1 MNKTLLEK
9 RRQERKDEILE
20 TAAKL
25 FVKNGYHSTTMDD
38 MARELM
44 VTKPA
49 IYYHFR
55 NKLDILKHIEDKIVL
70 PMNDILKI
78 DGCHISPKEKLRSII
93 NTKVKYNCGS
103 YGFTLI
109 RFEEM
114 KIFSRRTSKS
124 ISKME
129 TEIEYLVRKV
139 LKEGE
144 EQGIFKIDD
153 IKTTSL
159 FILGIVNWVY
169 RWYRLNGKLTPKQ
182 IADKAMNFIE
192 RALI

>member
-1 MNKTLLEK
+1 
-9 RRQERKDEILE
+9 
-20 TAAKL
+20 
-25 FVKNGYHSTTMDD
+25 MDD